1 MVGRTAAEPAYPVA
15 SSTPAGERHRTAMKI
30 AIIGPGALGCLFG
43 AYLTEGGLDVTLVDY
58 RAERAR
64 NLEAGG
70 VFVQGVRGDHHV
82 RVKATASAGSL
93 GPADLVVV
101 CVKAY
106 HTEGAL
112 RSHRSLVGNSTAVWS
127 IQNGL
132 GNVEA
137 MARVIPSS
145 CIVGGS
151 TTMGANL
158 QGVGRVHHAGEGD
171 TFIGE
176 VNGSPSRRVELI
188 AKEVS
193 AAGIRVET
201 RPDIQRLIWK
211 KVLVNVAINALTAIL
226 RVRNGVLV
234 EHESSMRVM
243 EEAVREAVQAA
254 ATRGILFTEDEALAQ
269 AKDVARRTAGN
280 RSSMLADIL
289 AGRRTEID
297 YINGAI
303 AAMAPAPVNRVLA
316 DLVRTLEAS
325 AASRVD
331 ASA

>member
-1 MVGRTAAEPAYPVA
+1 
-15 SSTPAGERHRTAMKI
+15 MKT

-43 AYLTEGGLDVTLVDY
+43 AYLTEGGLDVTLVDH
-58 RAERAR
+58 RPERAR
-64 NLEAGG
+64 TLEAAG
-70 VFVQGVRGDHHV
+70 VFVQGARGDHHV
-82 RVKATASAGSL
+82 RVKATANSSSP
-93 GPADLVVV
+93 GPVDLVIV

-106 HTEGAL
+106 QTEGAL
-112 RSHRSLVGNSTAVWS
+112 RSHGSLVGSSTTVWS

-132 GNVEA
+132 GNLEA

-158 QGVGRVHHAGEGD
+158 LGVGRVHHAGEGD

-176 VNGSPSRRVELI
+176 LDGSLSPRVELV
-188 AKEVS
+188 AKALS
-193 AAGIRVET
+193 AAGIRVQT
-201 RPDIQRLIWK
+201 RPDIQRLIWR

-234 EHESSMRVM
+234 EHESSMGVM
-243 EEAVREAVQAA
+243 EEAVREAVRAA
-254 ATRGILFTEDEALAQ
+254 ATRGILFKEDEALAQ
-269 AKDVARRTAGN
+269 AKEVSRRTAGN

-303 AAMAPAPVNRVLA
+303 GALAPAPVNRVLT
-316 DLVRTLEAS
+316 DLVRALEAT

>member
-1 MVGRTAAEPAYPVA
+1 
-15 SSTPAGERHRTAMKI
+15 MKT

-43 AYLTEGGLDVTLVDY
+43 AYLTEGGLDVILVDH
-58 RAERAR
+58 RPERAR
-64 NLEAGG
+64 NLEAAG

-82 RVKATASAGSL
+82 RVKATANTGSL
-93 GPADLVVV
+93 GPVDLVIV

-112 RSHRSLVGNSTAVWS
+112 RLHGSLAGTGTALWS

-132 GNVEA
+132 GNLEA
-137 MARVIPSS
+137 MGRVVPSR

-158 QGVGRVHHAGEGD
+158 LGVGRVHHAGEGD
-171 TFIGE
+171 TLIGE
-176 VNGSPSRRVELI
+176 LDGSLSPRVELI

-193 AAGIRVET
+193 AAGIRVQI

-234 EHESSMRVM
+234 EHESTMRVM
-243 EEAVREAVQAA
+243 EGAVREAVQAA
-254 ATRGILFTEDEALAQ
+254 AARGIRFTEDEALAQ
-269 AKDVARRTAGN
+269 AKEVARRTAGN

-303 AAMAPAPVNRVLA
+303 AAMAPAPVNRVLT
-316 DLVRTLEAS
+316 DLVRALEAS

>member
-1 MVGRTAAEPAYPVA
+1 
-15 SSTPAGERHRTAMKI
+15 MKT

-43 AYLTEGGLDVTLVDY
+43 TYLTEGGLDVTLVDH
-58 RAERAR
+58 RPERAR
-64 NLEAGG
+64 NLEAAG
-70 VFVQGVRGDHHV
+70 VLAQGVRGDHHV
-82 RVKATASAGSL
+82 RVKVTADTGSL
-93 GPADLVVV
+93 GPVDLVIV

-106 HTEGAL
+106 HTEEAL
-112 RSHRSLVGNSTAVWS
+112 RCHGSLVGKSTTLWS

-137 MARVIPSS
+137 MARVIPPSR
-145 CIVGGS
+145 IVGGS

-158 QGVGRVHHAGEGD
+158 LGLGRVHHAGEGD

-176 VNGSPSRRVELI
+176 LDGSLSPRAELI
-188 AKEVS
+188 AKAVS
-193 AAGIRVET
+193 AAGIRVQIS
-201 RPDIQRLIWK
+201 PDIQRLIWR

-234 EHESSMRVM
+234 EHESTIRVM
-243 EEAVREAVQAA
+243 EEAVREAVRAA
-254 ATRGILFTEDEALAQ
+254 ATRGICFAEDEALAQ
-269 AKDVARRTAGN
+269 AKEVARRTAGN

-303 AAMAPAPVNRVLA
+303 ATMAPAPVNRVLA
-316 DLVRTLEAS
+316 DLVRALEAS
-325 AASRVD
+325 SASRLD

>member
-1 MVGRTAAEPAYPVA
+1 MHGKD
-15 SSTPAGERHRTAMKI
+15 STFA
-30 AIIGPGALGCLFG
+30 
-43 AYLTEGGLDVTLVDY
+43 AYLTEGGLDVTLVDH
-58 RAERAR
+58 RPERAKT
-64 NLEAGG
+64 LEAAG
-70 VFVQGVRGDHHV
+70 VFVQGARGDHHV
-82 RVKATASAGSL
+82 RVKATADSGSL
-93 GPADLVVV
+93 GPVDLVIV

-106 HTEGAL
+106 HTEEAL
-112 RSHRSLVGNSTAVWS
+112 RSHGSLVGNSTTLWS

-137 MARVIPSS
+137 MAKVIPSGR
-145 CIVGGS
+145 IVGGS

-158 QGVGRVHHAGEGD
+158 LGVGRVHHAGEGD

-176 VNGSPSRRVELI
+176 LDGSFSPRVELI
-188 AKEVS
+188 AKAVS
-193 AAGIRVET
+193 AAGIRVQT
-201 RPDIQRLIWK
+201 RLDIQRLIWR

-234 EHESSMRVM
+234 EHESTMRVM

-254 ATRGILFTEDEALAQ
+254 AARGIRFIEDEALAQ
-269 AKDVARRTAGN
+269 AKEVAQRTAGN

-303 AAMAPAPVNRVLA
+303 AAMAPAPVNRVLT
-316 DLVRTLEAS
+316 DLVRTLEAG
-325 AASRVD
+325 AASRGD

>member
-1 MVGRTAAEPAYPVA
+1 
-15 SSTPAGERHRTAMKI
+15 MKT

-43 AYLTEGGLDVTLVDY
+43 AYLTEGGLDVTLVDH
-58 RAERAR
+58 RPERAR
-64 NLEAGG
+64 NLEAAG
-70 VFVQGVRGDHHV
+70 VFVQGVRDDHHV
-82 RVKATASAGSL
+82 RVKATANTGSL
-93 GPADLVVV
+93 GPVDLAIV

-112 RSHRSLVGNSTAVWS
+112 RSHGSLVGNSTTLWS

-132 GNVEA
+132 GNLEA

-145 CIVGGS
+145 RIVGGS

-158 QGVGRVHHAGEGD
+158 LGLGRVHHAGEGD

-176 VNGSPSRRVELI
+176 LDGSRSPRVELI
-188 AKEVS
+188 AKAVS
-193 AAGIRVET
+193 AAGIRVQT
-201 RPDIQRLIWK
+201 RPDIQRLIWG

-226 RVRNGVLV
+226 RVRNGVLL
-234 EHESSMRVM
+234 EHEPAVRVM
-243 EEAVREAVQAA
+243 EEAVREAVRAA
-254 ATRGILFTEDEALAQ
+254 ATRGIRFAEDEALAQ
-269 AKDVARRTAGN
+269 AKEVARRTAGN

-316 DLVRTLEAS
+316 ELVRALEAS
-325 AASRVD
+325 SASRLD

>member
-1 MVGRTAAEPAYPVA
+1 
-15 SSTPAGERHRTAMKI
+15 MKT

-43 AYLTEGGLDVTLVDY
+43 AYLTEGGLDVTLVDH
-58 RAERAR
+58 RPERAT
-64 NLEAGG
+64 NLEAAG

-82 RVKATASAGSL
+82 RVNATADTGSL
-93 GPADLVVV
+93 GTMDLVIV

-112 RSHRSLVGNSTAVWS
+112 RFHGSLVGNSTTLWS

-137 MARVIPSS
+137 MARVIPPSR
-145 CIVGGS
+145 IVGGS

-158 QGVGRVHHAGEGD
+158 LGLGRVHHAGEGD

-176 VNGSPSRRVELI
+176 LDGSVSPRVELV
-188 AKEVS
+188 AKAVS
-193 AAGIRVET
+193 AAGIQVQT
-201 RPDIQRLIWK
+201 RPDIQRLTWR

-234 EHESSMRVM
+234 EHEPTVRVM
-243 EEAVREAVQAA
+243 EEAVREAVRAA
-254 ATRGILFTEDEALAQ
+254 AARGIHFPEDEALAQ
-269 AKDVARRTAGN
+269 AKEVARRTAGN

-316 DLVRTLEAS
+316 DLVRALEAT

-331 ASA
+331 AG

>member
-1 MVGRTAAEPAYPVA
+1 
-15 SSTPAGERHRTAMKI
+15 MKT

-43 AYLTEGGLDVTLVDY
+43 AYLTQGGLDVTLVDH
-58 RAERAR
+58 RPERAR
-64 NLEAGG
+64 NLEAAG
-70 VFVQGVRGDHHV
+70 VFVQGVRGDQHI
-82 RVKATASAGSL
+82 RVKATANPGSL
-93 GPADLVVV
+93 GPVDLVIV

-112 RSHRSLVGNSTAVWS
+112 RSHGSLVGNSTTLWS

-132 GNVEA
+132 GNLEA
-137 MARVIPSS
+137 MAKVVPSS

-158 QGVGRVHHAGEGD
+158 LGSGRVHHAGEGD

-176 VNGSPSRRVELI
+176 LDGSPSARVELI
-188 AKEVS
+188 AKAVS
-193 AAGIRVET
+193 AAGIRVQT
-201 RPDIQRLIWK
+201 RPDIRRLIWR
-211 KVLVNVAINALTAIL
+211 KVLVNAAINALTAIL

-234 EHESSMRVM
+234 EHESSLRVM
-243 EEAVREAVQAA
+243 EEAVREAVRAA
-254 ATRGILFTEDEALAQ
+254 ATQGIRFTEEEALAQ
-269 AKDVARRTAGN
+269 AREVARRTAEN

-303 AAMAPAPVNRVLA
+303 AAMAPAPVNRVLT
-316 DLVRTLEAS
+316 DLVRALEES

-331 ASA
+331 AST

>member
-1 MVGRTAAEPAYPVA
+1 
-15 SSTPAGERHRTAMKI
+15 MKT

-43 AYLTEGGLDVTLVDY
+43 AYLTEGGLDVTLVDH
-58 RAERAR
+58 RPERAT
-64 NLEAGG
+64 NLEAAG

-82 RVKATASAGSL
+82 RVKATADTGSL
-93 GPADLVVV
+93 GTVGLIIV

-106 HTEGAL
+106 QTAGAL
-112 RSHRSLVGNSTAVWS
+112 RSHGSLVGNSTTLWS
-127 IQNGL
+127 IQNGP

-137 MARVIPSS
+137 MARVIPPSR
-145 CIVGGS
+145 IVGGS

-158 QGVGRVHHAGEGD
+158 LGLGRVHHAGEGD

-176 VNGSPSRRVELI
+176 LDGSVSPRVELI
-188 AKEVS
+188 AKAVS
-193 AAGIRVET
+193 AAGIQVQT
-201 RPDIQRLIWK
+201 RPDILRLTWR

-234 EHESSMRVM
+234 EHEPTVRVM
-243 EEAVREAVQAA
+243 EEAVREAVRAA
-254 ATRGILFTEDEALAQ
+254 AARGIHFPEDEALAQ
-269 AKDVARRTAGN
+269 AKEVARRTAGN

-316 DLVRTLEAS
+316 DLVRALEAT

-331 ASA
+331 AG

>member
-1 MVGRTAAEPAYPVA
+1 
-15 SSTPAGERHRTAMKI
+15 MKT

-43 AYLTEGGLDVTLVDY
+43 AYLTEGGLDVTLVDH
-58 RAERAR
+58 RPERAR
-64 NLEAGG
+64 TLEAAG

-82 RVKATASAGSL
+82 RVKATANSGSL
-93 GPADLVVV
+93 GRVDLVIV

-106 HTEGAL
+106 QTEGAL
-112 RSHRSLVGNSTAVWS
+112 RSHGSLVGSSTTVWS

-132 GNVEA
+132 GNLEA

-158 QGVGRVHHAGEGD
+158 LGVGRVHHAGEGD

-176 VNGSPSRRVELI
+176 LDGSLSPRVELV
-188 AKEVS
+188 AKALS
-193 AAGIRVET
+193 AAGIRVQT
-201 RPDIQRLIWK
+201 RPDIQRLIWR
-211 KVLVNVAINALTAIL
+211 KVLVNVAINAVTAIL

-234 EHESSMRVM
+234 EHESSMGVM
-243 EEAVREAVQAA
+243 EEAVREAVRAA
-254 ATRGILFTEDEALAQ
+254 ASRGILFTEDEALAQ
-269 AKDVARRTAGN
+269 AKEVSRRTAGN

-303 AAMAPAPVNRVLA
+303 AAMVPAPVNRVLT
-316 DLVRTLEAS
+316 DLVRALEAS

-331 ASA
+331 A

>member
-1 MVGRTAAEPAYPVA
+1 VKT
-15 SSTPAGERHRTAMKI
+15 

-43 AYLTEGGLDVTLVDY
+43 AYLTEGGLDVTLVDH
-58 RAERAR
+58 RPERAR
-64 NLEAGG
+64 NLEAAG
-70 VFVQGVRGDHHV
+70 VFVQGVRDDHHV
-82 RVKATASAGSL
+82 RVKATANTGSL
-93 GPADLVVV
+93 GPVDLVIV

-112 RSHRSLVGNSTAVWS
+112 RSHGSLVGNSTTLWS

-132 GNVEA
+132 GNLEA

-145 CIVGGS
+145 RIVGGS
-151 TTMGANL
+151 TSMGANL
-158 QGVGRVHHAGEGD
+158 LGSGRVHHAGEGD

-176 VNGSPSRRVELI
+176 LDGSLSPRVELI
-188 AKEVS
+188 AKAVS
-193 AAGIRVET
+193 AAGIRVQT
-201 RPDIQRLIWK
+201 RPDIQRLIWR

-226 RVRNGVLV
+226 RVRNGVLL
-234 EHESSMRVM
+234 EHEPAVRVM
-243 EEAVREAVQAA
+243 EEAVREAVRAA
-254 ATRGILFTEDEALAQ
+254 ATRGIRFAEDEALAQ
-269 AKDVARRTAGN
+269 AKEVARRTAGN

-316 DLVRTLEAS
+316 ELVRALEAS
-325 AASRVD
+325 SACRLD